1 MHYDLKAI
9 DPDVKSSGLRDLAYW
24 AALIVANVACVGLM
38 VMLLFR

>member
-1 MHYDLKAI
+1 MNYNLKAI
-9 DPDVKSSGLRDLAYW
+9 DPDVKSSGLKDLAYW